1 LTWSGGAGFSVV
13 TIFGYS
19 AVPVTETTFSWVEFI
34 CNSDPS
40 TQQFTIPSAILS
52 LIPSNGFGGVG
63 KPGVNIQMGGIPL
76 DPVTAPGIDVGVF
89 SAFIANGSIAKVE

>member
-1 LTWSGGAGFSVV
+1 VV

-34 CNSDPS
+34 CNADPS
-40 TQQFTIPSAILS
+40 AQQFTIPSAILS
-52 LIPSNGFGGVG
+52 LIPTNGFGGVG